1 MGRLS
6 ANVLRYGKEGPLPQ
20 RRELRA
26 GPLSLVYEEGGIRY
40 VRLGGREVVRRVYV
54 AVRDPAWGT
63 VPHRI
68 GDLRIAQ
75 EPDSFCIGFTC
86 ENVEGA
92 IAFAWRGTVS
102 GEPDGTVTFA
112 MDGWARSAFR
122 TSRTGLC
129 VLHPIA
135 ECAGRPCSVEHTDGT
150 VEDGRFP
157 LLISPHQP
165 FMDLRAISHEVAP
178 GVRTEVRFEGDTFE
192 MEDQRN
198 WTDASY
204 KTYSRPLALTR
215 PYELHAGE
223 RVRQTVRIR
232 LSGSPPLPV
241 GESEAPAVSV
251 CVGAPGPLPR
261 IGFCGGTG
269 RQRARAAALR
279 PGHLRVQL
287 RLGEP
292 DWQVALMEAAEGA
305 CPLEVALI
313 PGDGAEDELRALR
326 AALDGTRPNVVAW
339 FVLAG
344 GPPTLAAVRRI
355 VDDYGRPALVGGGS
369 AGGFVELNRSRP
381 ERSALDAVTYAM
393 NPQVHQF
400 DNASMVE
407 ALDGQA
413 WTIRTAREFL
423 GDVPLAVGPITLGRA
438 PDERQASLFC
448 AAWTVGSLRR
458 VCEGSAWS
466 ATYYETAGPGGLMAS
481 GDGPV
486 FPVYHV
492 FADVAEFAGGES
504 LALGVSHPLLADGL
518 ALRKGARTCALLANM
533 TNELQAVTLSGVR
546 GRALVRTMDETNAE
560 RAMFEPQGFRAERG
574 RPLVGDL
581 VELPPYAVARVDW
594 GEDA

>member
-1 MGRLS
+1 M
-6 ANVLRYGKEGPLPQ
+6 
-20 RRELRA
+20 
-26 GPLSLVYEEGGIRY
+26 
-40 VRLGGREVVRRVYV
+40 
-54 AVRDPAWGT
+54 T
-63 VPHRI
+63 V
-68 GDLRIAQ
+68 G
-75 EPDSFCIGFTC
+75 
-86 ENVEGA
+86 
-92 IAFAWRGTVS
+92 
-102 GEPDGTVTFA
+102 
-112 MDGWARSAFR
+112 
-122 TSRTGLC
+122 
-129 VLHPIA
+129 
-135 ECAGRPCSVEHTDGT
+135 
-150 VEDGRFP
+150 
-157 LLISPHQP
+157 
-165 FMDLRAISHEVAP
+165 
-178 GVRTEVRFEGDTFE
+178 
-192 MEDQRN
+192 
-198 WTDASY
+198 
-204 KTYSRPLALTR
+204 
-215 PYELHAGE
+215 
-223 RVRQTVRIR
+223 
-232 LSGSPPLPV
+232 
-241 GESEAPAVSV
+241 
-251 CVGAPGPLPR
+251 VGAPGPLPR
-261 IGFCGGTG
+261 IGFCSGTG

-292 DWQVALMEAAEGA
+292 GWQAALKAAVRTA

-313 PGDGAEDELRALR
+313 PGDGAEDDLRALL
-326 AALDGTRPNVVAW
+326 AALDETRPNLVAW

-344 GPPTLAAVRRI
+344 GPPALAAVRRI
-355 VDDYGRPALVGGGS
+355 VGDYGRPALVGGGS
-369 AGGFVELNRSRP
+369 GGGFVELNRSRP
-381 ERSALDAVTYAM
+381 ERSALSVVTSM

-458 VCEGSAWS
+458 MCEGSAWS

-492 FADVAEFAGGES
+492 FADVAEFAGGEA

-518 ALRKGARTCALLANM
+518 ALRKGSRTCALLANM

-560 RAMFEPQGFRAERG
+560 RAMLDPEGFRAERG
-574 RPLVGDL
+574 RPLAGDL
-581 VELPPYAVARVDW
+581 VDLPPYAVARVDW